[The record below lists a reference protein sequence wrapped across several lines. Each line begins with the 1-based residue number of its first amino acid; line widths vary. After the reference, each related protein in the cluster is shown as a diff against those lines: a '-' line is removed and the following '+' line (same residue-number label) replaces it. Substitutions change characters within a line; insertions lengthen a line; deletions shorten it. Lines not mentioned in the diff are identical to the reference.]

1 MTSEICP
8 VCGQVLKPSKK
19 NPEFLLC
26 SNCKKRYKIPVQT
39 LNKPQPNLTQ
49 ENKSVET
56 PNEEIL
62 CSNCGCKNEV
72 GTCFCATCGTDLTSK
87 KTTKQETNSN
97 ESHNNIIEETDSS
110 NAFNNNSTSSLNE
123 KNNLEK
129 AKNNYSSIANA
140 LEMICIIFIL
150 IGIFMIGLGFY
161 KMMVYENYD
170 SYVLESINAYVGG
183 DAYNI
188 IINAIYFAG
197 YSVLG
202 IGSLIIS
209 TITGI
214 ASYYFSTKA

>member
-19 NPEFLLC
+19 NPDFMLC

-39 LNKPQPNLTQ
+39 LNKPQQPNFSQ
-49 ENKSVET
+49 ETESAEI

-62 CSNCGCKNEV
+62 CTNCGCKNEL
-72 GTCFCATCGTDLTSK
+72 GTRFCAMCGADLTPNNDINSED
-87 KTTKQETNSN
+87 TSN
-97 ESHNNIIEETDSS
+97 ESHNKITTESDTPTTFNSS
-110 NAFNNNSTSSLNE
+110 PSSLDE
-123 KNNLEK
+123 KDNVEK
-129 AKNNYSSIANA
+129 SKNNYSSTASTLKI
-140 LEMICIIFIL
+140 ICIIFIV

-161 KMMVYENYD
+161 KMLVYENYD